1 MPTAKQKGPV
11 LADPEPGDE
20 ELTQA
25 QKKYLDKCRR
35 GEAAGELCDLDAD
48 GTPSDAF
55 LWDEF
60 GDDRPQ

>member
-1 MPTAKQKGPV
+1 V
-11 LADPEPGDE
+11 LADPEPGEE